1 MAAAQIDAKLLEDI
15 ENYVKTNKVMIFS
28 KSRCPYCHKVK
39 ELFKELGVEYF
50 ALELDTLEGGAQLQ
64 QAMAKKVGRS
74 SVPQVFINEEHVG
87 GCDETVDAHENG
99 ILKPSL
105 LGCLSNVKNSSP
117 LLHWFKRFL
126 GTKSLLCSVLPNFFI
141 ATNRLTL
148 ALIIISAS

>member
-99 ILKPSL
+99 ILK
-105 LGCLSNVKNSSP
+105 KN
-117 LLHWFKRFL
+117 
-126 GTKSLLCSVLPNFFI
+126 
-141 ATNRLTL
+141 
-148 ALIIISAS
+148 